1 MYTYVSKYIYIY
13 IYVTYIFIVFVFS
26 FSALVHATYVI
37 SVPNLWR
44 LGHGALG
51 IASESKINQGGRS
64 NNEKEKTTKPSA
76 DYFLIRSSS
85 RFGVSIMFMFL
96 FLEVFVCFLL
106 L

>member
-1 MYTYVSKYIYIY
+1 MFLNTYIYIY

-51 IASESKINQGGRS
+51 IASESKINQGGGAIMKKKKQLNRL
-64 NNEKEKTTKPSA
+64 
-76 DYFLIRSSS
+76 LITS
-85 RFGVSIMFMFL
+85 
-96 FLEVFVCFLL
+96 
-106 L
+106 